1 MMTIN
6 QQRMIKVKNLSDTFT
21 LTNDYEI
28 PILGYGTWQVTN
40 PEECVE
46 GVINAVK
53 SGYRHIDTAQ
63 MYGNEEYV
71 GEGIRQSGVPREEL
85 FVTTK
90 INNTSHGYDAVRKS
104 TEESLEKLGLDYLDL
119 VLIHWPVVKS
129 ANGDWQKDDIDTWR
143 ALEDLYE
150 EGKLKAIGISN
161 FAVKHLENIVANCSV
176 VPMVNQIKLFPG
188 VLQEDTVE
196 LSRKH
201 NMVIEAY
208 SPLAPIKE
216 LSEDEK
222 VQAMCEKYDKTVAQ
236 LLLRFSLQHEF
247 LPLTKSVHEDRIK
260 ENADIFDFEITA
272 EDMSYLDNLSFEN
285 FSKPDDDKAR

>member
-1 MMTIN
+1 
-6 QQRMIKVKNLSDTFT
+6 MIKVKKLSDTFT
-21 LTNDYEI
+21 LTNGYEI
-28 PILGYGTWQVTN
+28 PVLGYGTWQVTN

-71 GEGIRQSGVPREEL
+71 GEGIRQSGIPREEL
-85 FVTTK
+85 FITTK
-90 INNTSHGYDAVRKS
+90 INNINHGYDAVRKS
-104 TEESLEKLGLDYLDL
+104 TDESLEKLGLEYLDL

-129 ANGDWQKDDIDTWR
+129 ANGDWQQDDIDTWR

-161 FAVKHLENIVANCSV
+161 FAVKHLENIVDNCRII
-176 VPMVNQIKLFPG
+176 PMVNQIKLFPG
-188 VLQEDTVE
+188 VLQEDTVA

-222 VQAMCEKYDKTVAQ
+222 VQAMCEKYGKSVAQ

-260 ENADIFDFEITA
+260 ENADIFDFEISA
-272 EDMSYLDNLSFEN
+272 EDMSYLDSLSFEN
-285 FSKPDDDKAR
+285 FSKPEDDKAR